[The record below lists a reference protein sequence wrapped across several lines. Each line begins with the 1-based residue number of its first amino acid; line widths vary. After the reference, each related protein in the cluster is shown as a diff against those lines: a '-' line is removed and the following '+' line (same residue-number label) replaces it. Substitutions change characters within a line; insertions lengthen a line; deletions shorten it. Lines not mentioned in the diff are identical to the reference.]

1 MPERQK
7 GKAFAFGGLSKTP
20 ITITDAAGTPTTIQ
34 AVIETFPVNKTAT
47 NTDFTDGD
55 GAVDGRI
62 ITNKITRAPLEFYVS
77 EDTIANSV
85 LKDALN
91 IEVGDKLSI
100 DDSSY
105 PEVDDGS
112 HSFIVEE
119 VGKTR
124 AFGKV
129 RLINLTVSEY
139 ENDITADASA

>member
-20 ITITDAAGTPTTIQ
+20 ITITNQAGTPTTVQ

-62 ITNKITRAPLEFYVS
+62 ITNKITRAPFEFYVS
-77 EDTIANSV
+77 EDTIANSES
-85 LKDALN
+85 KDALN
-91 IEVGDKLSI
+91 IEVGDKLTV
-100 DDSSY
+100 DDPSY
-105 PEVDDGS
+105 AEVDDGS

-124 AFGKV
+124 SFGKV
-129 RLINLTVSEY
+129 RLINLTVGEY
-139 ENDITADASA
+139 ENDITGEATA